1 MEEGE
6 EKGNVSPKKT
16 ILIAE
21 DDETSFFFLK
31 FVLAKENLNILYAQS
46 GQEAV
51 DIVAVH
57 PEIELILMDIKMAG
71 MSGIEAT
78 QIIKSKNP
86 NIPVVAQTA
95 FALTTD
101 KENILKAGCDDY
113 ITKPIRKEEL
123 LEKVNYFLYSKKQS

>member
-1 MEEGE
+1 MDNSMD
-6 EKGNVSPKKT
+6 KQKKT
-16 ILIAE
+16 VLIAE

-31 FVLAKENLNILYAQS
+31 FLLTKENINVLYAQS

-51 DIVAVH
+51 DLCETH
-57 PEIELILMDIKMAG
+57 PEIDLILMDIKMAG

-78 QIIKSKNP
+78 QKIKAKYP
-86 NIPVVAQTA
+86 DHIVIAQTA
-95 FALTTD
+95 FALTSD

-123 LEKVNYFLYSKKQS
+123 LEKINYYLYSKK

>member
-1 MEEGE
+1 MDAGE
-6 EKGNVSPKKT
+6 EKGKESPKKT

-31 FVLAKENLNILYAQS
+31 FVLAKENVNILYAQS

-51 DIVAVH
+51 DITEAH
-57 PEIELILMDIKMAG
+57 PEIDLILMDIKMAG

-78 QIIKSKNP
+78 QLIKKRNP
-86 NIPVVAQTA
+86 RVPVIAQTA
-95 FALTTD
+95 FALNSD

-123 LEKVNYFLYSKKQS
+123 LEKVNFFLYSKKES

>member
-1 MEEGE
+1 MEKGLEE
-6 EKGNVSPKKT
+6 EKGQLKKT

-31 FVLAKENLNILYAQS
+31 FLLTKEHVNILYAQS

-51 DIVAVH
+51 DLCDSH
-57 PEIELILMDIKMAG
+57 PEIDLILMDIKMAG

-78 QIIKSKNP
+78 QKIKAKYP
-86 NIPVVAQTA
+86 DLIVIAQTA
-95 FALTTD
+95 FAFTSD

-123 LEKVNYFLYSKKQS
+123 LEQLNYYLYSK

>member
-1 MEEGE
+1 MEPGKEAG
-6 EKGNVSPKKT
+6 KAKQKKT

-31 FVLAKENLNILYAQS
+31 FILTKEDINILHAPS

-51 DIVAVH
+51 DLCDSH
-57 PEIELILMDIKMAG
+57 PVIDLILMDIKMAG

-78 QIIKSKNP
+78 QKIKAKYP
-86 NIPVVAQTA
+86 QLTVIAQTA
-95 FALTTD
+95 FALTAD

-123 LEKVNYFLYSKKQS
+123 LEKINYYLYAE

>member
-1 MEEGE
+1 METGTDEG
-6 EKGNVSPKKT
+6 KATQKKT

-21 DDETSFFFLK
+21 DDETSYFFLK
-31 FVLAKENLNILYAQS
+31 FLLTKENLNILYAQS

-51 DIVAVH
+51 DLCDSH
-57 PEIELILMDIKMAG
+57 PEIDLILMDIKMAG

-78 QIIKSKNP
+78 QKIKASFP
-86 NIPVVAQTA
+86 NLIVIAQTA

-101 KENILKAGCDDY
+101 RENILKAGCDDY

-123 LEKVNYFLYSKKQS
+123 LEKINYYLYSK

>member
-1 MEEGE
+1 MDAGE
-6 EKGNVSPKKT
+6 EKGKVSPKKT

-31 FVLAKENLNILYAQS
+31 FVLAKENVNILYAQS

-51 DIVAVH
+51 DISETH
-57 PEIELILMDIKMAG
+57 PEIDLILMDIKMAG

-78 QIIKSKNP
+78 QLIKKRNP
-86 NIPVVAQTA
+86 AVPVIAQTA
-95 FALTTD
+95 FALNSD

-123 LEKVNYFLYSKKQS
+123 LEKVNFFLYSKKES

>member
-1 MEEGE
+1 MDAGEG
-6 EKGNVSPKKT
+6 KASPKKT

-31 FVLAKENLNILYAQS
+31 FVLAKENVNILYAQS

-51 DIVAVH
+51 DICEAH
-57 PEIELILMDIKMAG
+57 PEIDLILMDIKMAG

-78 QIIKSKNP
+78 QLIKKRNP
-86 NIPVVAQTA
+86 RVPVIAQTA
-95 FALTTD
+95 FALSSD

-123 LEKVNYFLYSKKQS
+123 LEKVNFFLYSKKES

>member
-1 MEEGE
+1 MEAGAEEG
-6 EKGNVSPKKT
+6 KVNNKKT

-31 FVLAKENLNILYAQS
+31 FILAKENVNILYAPS

-51 DIVAVH
+51 DLCEAH
-57 PEIELILMDIKMAG
+57 PEIDLILMDIKMAG

-78 QIIKSKNP
+78 HIIKSRYPKL
-86 NIPVVAQTA
+86 PVIAQTA

-123 LEKVNYFLYSKKQS
+123 LEKINYFLYAKK

>member
-1 MEEGE
+1 METGTDKGE
-6 EKGNVSPKKT
+6 TTQKKT

-31 FVLAKENLNILYAQS
+31 FLLTKENINILYAQS

-51 DIVAVH
+51 DLCETH
-57 PEIELILMDIKMAG
+57 PEIDLILMDIKMAG

-78 QIIKSKNP
+78 QKIKVNHP
-86 NIPVVAQTA
+86 ELIVIAQTA
-95 FALTTD
+95 FALTND

-123 LEKVNYFLYSKKQS
+123 MEKINYYLYSK